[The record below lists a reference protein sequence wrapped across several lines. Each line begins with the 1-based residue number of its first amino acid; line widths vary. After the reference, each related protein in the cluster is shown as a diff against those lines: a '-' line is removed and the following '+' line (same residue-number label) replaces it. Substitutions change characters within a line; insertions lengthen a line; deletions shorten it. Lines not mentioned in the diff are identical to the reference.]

1 MTKNNE
7 LFTTMP
13 VTKAVGKLVVPTVV
27 SQIIVIIYSLAD
39 TFFIGQIGD
48 PNQLAALS
56 ITFPIYTVLTAIAN
70 LFGIGANSVIS
81 RSLGQN
87 DEIRTKKT
95 SAFSFWMSL
104 AVTLLLSVLLAL
116 FMEPI
121 LLFFGANTYTL
132 LYTKDYLFW
141 VFVIGGV
148 PTVAGLILGHLV
160 RAVGKTKEAGIGLT
174 IGGIMNILLDPIF
187 IFTFKMDVA
196 GASLAT
202 MISNTVSMLYFFVI
216 LFYNRKTTVIK
227 LNPKYF
233 TFKKNVA
240 WSTVSVGFPA
250 AISVLLVSF
259 SISLLNGLLLHHEGG
274 TVLSAA
280 YGVTSKCGTIALHI
294 SIGIAQGVMPLI
306 GYNYGAKNHK
316 RVHQVCRLSFV
327 ILWIFSIFFLVVVQI
342 IPQTIVA
349 IFTPDRN
356 TIEVGSIFMRCW
368 SWCVIGMSLFNMY
381 NSIFQAVGK
390 WKTSLILAILRLGII
405 FPVFSIT
412 MNIFWGVTGLMWVQ
426 TITDSLSCLLAVI
439 LYSHFKKKLE
449 KQFSQQQP
457 ENSTPH
463 FCHNIIT
470 ISREF
475 GSGGRTI
482 GKEVASKLG
491 IPCYDS
497 DLIEKIAQESGFA
510 REYVERYGEY
520 AQADT
525 LFENALAGREQDGQS
540 TADKLWFAQEKVIKD
555 LAQKSSCVIV
565 GRCADYILQ
574 NVTNCLTVFIHASD
588 EKRTERIVTVYGQ
601 REESPVQRLHEKDKK
616 RKAFYELYTGTQWG
630 VAENYEVCL
639 DSGKIGINGCIAII
653 SAMYKH
659 KFAVETKNN
668 AVTK

>member
-1 MTKNNE
+1 
-7 LFTTMP
+7 
-13 VTKAVGKLVVPTVV
+13 
-27 SQIIVIIYSLAD
+27 
-39 TFFIGQIGD
+39 
-48 PNQLAALS
+48 
-56 ITFPIYTVLTAIAN
+56 
-70 LFGIGANSVIS
+70 
-81 RSLGQN
+81 
-87 DEIRTKKT
+87 
-95 SAFSFWMSL
+95 
-104 AVTLLLSVLLAL
+104 
-116 FMEPI
+116 
-121 LLFFGANTYTL
+121 
-132 LYTKDYLFW
+132 
-141 VFVIGGV
+141 
-148 PTVAGLILGHLV
+148 
-160 RAVGKTKEAGIGLT
+160 
-174 IGGIMNILLDPIF
+174 
-187 IFTFKMDVA
+187 
-196 GASLAT
+196 
-202 MISNTVSMLYFFVI
+202 
-216 LFYNRKTTVIK
+216 
-227 LNPKYF
+227 
-233 TFKKNVA
+233 
-240 WSTVSVGFPA
+240 
-250 AISVLLVSF
+250 
-259 SISLLNGLLLHHEGG
+259 
-274 TVLSAA
+274 
-280 YGVTSKCGTIALHI
+280 
-294 SIGIAQGVMPLI
+294 
-306 GYNYGAKNHK
+306 
-316 RVHQVCRLSFV
+316 
-327 ILWIFSIFFLVVVQI
+327 
-342 IPQTIVA
+342 
-349 IFTPDRN
+349 
-356 TIEVGSIFMRCW
+356 
-368 SWCVIGMSLFNMY
+368 
-381 NSIFQAVGK
+381 
-390 WKTSLILAILRLGII
+390 
-405 FPVFSIT
+405 
-412 MNIFWGVTGLMWVQ
+412 MWVQ

-439 LYSHFKKKLE
+439 LYLHFKKKLE

-475 GSGGRTI
+475 SSGGRTI

-510 REYVERYGEY
+510 KEYVERYGEY

-639 DSGKIGINGCIAII
+639 DSGKIGINGCIAMI